1 MWEVFYLTL
10 GLFCNKII
18 GLKRKKGVMLVLS
31 IYNTNLE
38 TNKFEE
44 IKEFKKGAW
53 INLVN
58 PSEEEIKK
66 VCTSLNIEEDF
77 IRYPLDYE
85 EQARIDI
92 EDDMTLFVIDVPVIE
107 RSKDEK
113 VYTTMPLGMI
123 TVRDDYFITVS
134 LKKNRIIDSFEKQ
147 AVKGFFTYKKTRFIL
162 QVLFL
167 NASYFLTDLK
177 KINKEAESTIASL
190 QKTMRNKELM
200 NLSSIE
206 NSLVYITTSLKANEI
221 VMEKTLRGKIIKL
234 YEEDEDILEDAIIEN
249 KQAIEMSR
257 TYSDILSRTMDTYAS
272 IISNNLNVVMKFL
285 TSVTIVLSIP
295 TLIASIWGM
304 NVQLPFQNN
313 PYGFLILVGITTGIS
328 LIAYFILRKKDMI

>member
-1 MWEVFYLTL
+1 
-10 GLFCNKII
+10 
-18 GLKRKKGVMLVLS
+18 MLVLS

-44 IKEFKKGAW
+44 IKSFKKGSW

-58 PSEEEIKK
+58 PSDEEIKK
-66 VCTSLNIEEDF
+66 VCTSLKIEEDF

-92 EDDMTLFVIDVPVIE
+92 EDDMTLFVIDIPITE
-107 RSKDEK
+107 KSKDEK
-113 VYTTMPLGMI
+113 IYTTMPLGLI

-134 LKKNRIIDSFEKQ
+134 LKKNRIIDNFEKQ
-147 AVKGFFTYKKTRFIL
+147 NVKGFFTYKKTRFIL
-162 QVLFL
+162 QILFL
-167 NASYFLTDLK
+167 NASCYLTDLK
-177 KINKEAESTIASL
+177 KINREAENTVSSL
-190 QKTMRNKELM
+190 QKTMKNRELM
-200 NLSSIE
+200 NLSSLE
-206 NSLVYITTSLKANEI
+206 NSLVYITTSLKANEV

-249 KQAIEMSR
+249 KQAIEMSK

-304 NVQLPFQNN
+304 NVNLPFQTNQ
-313 PYGFLILVGITTGIS
+313 YGFIILVGITLFVS
-328 LIAYFILRKKDMI
+328 LIAYFWLRKKDMI